1 MKTVMDRKMVNVL
14 KKGLLL
20 TAAFALTLSCEAA
33 GGGEVLWW
41 MIGEDYK
48 SITGTNEKTNEKM
61 TAEQLGVTDAR
72 LAVEDA
78 SGNRT
83 YLTLYGL
90 DDDGNVLTLEGP
102 AGVGLP
108 AEYFSDVSGYSS
120 MGFNF
125 ILELGNWSANG
136 GWLKTSMEA
145 KATYSELTEA
155 QHITKWDETAP
166 SYGTPWTP
174 SNFSVVP
181 EPTSGLMVLV
191 GTALLML
198 RRKRFAEEAA

>member
-14 KKGLLL
+14 KKGLFL
-20 TAAFALTLSCEAA
+20 TAAFALTLSGEAA

-41 MIGEDYK
+41 MIGKDYK
-48 SITGTNEKTNEKM
+48 SITGTNEKTGETM
-61 TAEQLGVTDAR
+61 TAGELGVTDAR
-72 LAVEDA
+72 IGYEDA

-90 DDDGNVLTLEGP
+90 DDEGTVHALEGA

-108 AEYFSDVSGYSS
+108 AEYFADLSGIPDLGYS
-120 MGFNF
+120 FV
-125 ILELGNWSANG
+125 LELGHWEQDS
-136 GWLKTSMEA
+136 GWVATSMEA
-145 KATYSELTEA
+145 SATYQELVA
-155 QHITKWDETAP
+155 GKHISNWDNTAP
-166 SYGTPWTP
+166 TYGTPWTP

-181 EPTSGLMVLV
+181 EPSSGLMVLV

-198 RRKRFAEEAA
+198 RRKRFGREA

>member
-1 MKTVMDRKMVNVL
+1 MKAVMDRKMVNVL

-48 SITGTNEKTNEKM
+48 NITGTNEKTGETM
-61 TAEQLGVTDAR
+61 TAGELGVTDAR
-72 LAVEDA
+72 IGYQDA

-83 YLTLYGL
+83 YLTLYGI
-90 DDDGNVLTLEGP
+90 DDQGTVYALEGA

-108 AEYFSDVSGYSS
+108 AEYFADLSGISDLGYS
-120 MGFNF
+120 FV
-125 ILELGNWSANG
+125 LELGHWENNQWIN
-136 GWLKTSMEA
+136 TSMEA
-145 KATYSELTEA
+145 SATYDQLVA
-155 QHITKWDETAP
+155 GKHISNWDNTAP
-166 SYGTPWTP
+166 TYGTPWTP

-181 EPTSGLMVLV
+181 EPSSGLMVLV

-198 RRKRFAEEAA
+198 RRKRFGREA

>member
-1 MKTVMDRKMVNVL
+1 MDRKMVNVL
-14 KKGLLL
+14 KKVLCFAAVL
-20 TAAFALTLSCEAA
+20 TAAVTGRAA
-33 GGGEVLWW
+33 DGGEVLWW
-41 MIGEDYK
+41 MIGSDYAN
-48 SITGTNEKTNEKM
+48 ITGTNEQTGERM
-61 TAEQLGVTDAR
+61 TAGQLGVTDAR

-181 EPTSGLMVLV
+181 EPTGGLMVLV

>member
-1 MKTVMDRKMVNVL
+1 MKAVMDRKMVNVL
-14 KKGLLL
+14 KKVLFL

-41 MIGEDYK
+41 MIGKNYG
-48 SITGTNEKTNEKM
+48 SITGTTEDDQTM
-61 TAEQLGVTDAR
+61 TAGELGVTDAR
-72 LAVEDA
+72 IGYQDA

-90 DDDGNVLTLEGP
+90 DDEGTVHVLEGA

-108 AEYFSDVSGYSS
+108 AEYFADLSGISDLGYS
-120 MGFNF
+120 FV
-125 ILELGNWSANG
+125 LELGHWEKDS
-136 GWLKTSMEA
+136 GWVATSMEA
-145 KATYSELTEA
+145 SATYQELVA
-155 QHITKWDETAP
+155 GKHISNWDNTAP
-166 SYGTPWTP
+166 TYGTPWTP

-181 EPTSGLMVLV
+181 EPSSGLMMLV

-198 RRKRFAEEAA
+198 RRKRFGREA